1 MDELDFSDLSNDD
14 LEGLRSILERSETD
28 AEQTDQ
34 EVPTGTPSPPPEQ
47 VQQPSTEGT
56 EQTDE
61 AWKIPRSGDVNDG
74 SLGGILKGTAVG
86 MAETAAPLVGIADTA
101 IDTINFLS
109 AGDTFDIPKIPEYES
124 NTTQALR
131 NISGLI
137 IPSLGLRAKLLAW
150 GTKAHKAATAP
161 KFLQTL
167 GNSRSFQYFAKFGA
181 DIGTGGLVDYVA
193 EQNQRD
199 DNLFGTLKHYWPQ
212 TFQWIPN
219 SIATNADDTPGERR
233 AKNVNEGAIFGVLGS
248 IVEGVAYLTGAGRS
262 LKRTARFKPGKET
275 KISSTEL
282 NARTTDEFSTT
293 KFSDKP
299 IENQVLQDFARKEHE
314 LNQLSEYYISK
325 GEESP
330 NWPLF
335 EEGDKLVRTK
345 DPDGIIGAMADEA
358 QITNNIETG
367 WGRIGNLL
375 HEAGRKRGIEFDNLT
390 NRTLVSELTAQL
402 KDAKGVSKTLR
413 SGTTITAR
421 MIDDAGKRLAA
432 TLLHPRVD
440 TDDILGILDE
450 FKRSVDGSAI
460 RITGKKALKSAVKQ
474 LKAQMLDLDVHKA
487 RAYLATSE
495 AGQVAD
501 FAEGARLMEDGTSVA
516 RTIDLMA
523 DRLEVLQVEKALAN
537 FEANSMLSNMNTWKS
552 AVETGDARIM
562 NAAAETI
569 LSDTGE
575 RLLEIIPKAK
585 EWTDTL
591 KAVSQDNPHFL
602 RPFLL
607 ANEFTD
613 GNVDSMFKLHQW
625 AQNNLGVF
633 KKAIYDGNPDVPSI
647 INKAWWSNIFNS
659 ALSAMGTPM
668 RAGAGNLT
676 GLLGRGTATVF
687 GAVAEGDYIAAQ
699 KAMTAHFALDDTLQK
714 AMDHMRLVFRKAS
727 NNPKEVSYVMRGD
740 IAIKEEKG
748 LTALRAFADA
758 ASAEGEDGAAM
769 LLKVYED
776 LDALSMDPALRFGG
790 NSMTALD
797 GFAKSVTAN
806 TEAKYIALN
815 KLAQS
820 GEEITDKK
828 LRSISEEIYNSW
840 FDKNGMIDNETVNAI
855 TSEIALNADSPIVD
869 GFNAFLKR
877 FPAARSFIW
886 FPRTTAN
893 VIDTFG
899 KWSPAGVLSSDYQ
912 KLWGPLGRK
921 SIDDFSTDEIIDFLR
936 SKGRSINEFSFETFQ
951 MMRYETK
958 GKAAIGSMFV
968 TAAGFAAINNRCTG
982 TGHYDQS
989 RQRLRLRSGWKPK
1002 TCPVPGTDKVV
1013 SYEWMGP
1020 LGDWLALTVD
1030 IVDNADSLTSGMQE
1044 DLYKKLM
1051 YLLGSA
1057 VTNRSILSQL
1067 EPLHDVLQGNGAAA
1081 QRFATSFGNNL
1092 VPLGSLRN
1100 ELGKLMY
1107 PGLRELRG
1115 EFNNLLRNRNA
1126 WLDSFDPGRSLPP
1139 LVDPID
1145 GKPIGYQENWFIR
1158 MFNMGPVKIHDKPSK
1173 ERQFLIDIEFNS
1185 SPTMRLSQRGVLL
1198 ENHEISAINSKIG
1211 EQGYYQKEI
1220 NRIMKEAD
1228 KLTYTGPDGTVYK
1241 GFVNIIRAQRRG
1253 FITSEIL
1260 DTTKFATI
1268 FNQLTLA
1275 YSQAK
1280 RLAEDSL
1287 AEPMRSGIR
1296 QREYE
1301 QMNSEDAQQRG
1312 DVDQIL
1318 EDEELKATLNMPK

>member
-1 MDELDFSDLSNDD
+1 MENELELD
-14 LEGLRSILERSETD
+14 LEQLDKLNIPISAELDVQPEAEVSTD
-28 AEQTDQ
+28 TPQ
-34 EVPTGTPSPPPEQ
+34 EPEQ
-47 VQQPSTEGT
+47 VQQPSTEG
-56 EQTDE
+56 EQET
-61 AWKIPRSGDVNDG
+61 KIPTRTYDDP
-74 SLGGILKGTAVG
+74 SLGGILKGTAIG
-86 MAETAAPLVGIADTA
+86 LAEDVAPIVGISDTV
-101 IDTINFLS
+101 IDTINFAVPGNRL
-109 AGDTFDIPKIPEYES
+109 DIPKIPEYES

-137 IPSLGLRAKLLAW
+137 IPSLGLRSKLLSW
-150 GTKAHKAATAP
+150 GAKTHAAGTAP
-161 KFLQTL
+161 KLIQGL
-167 GNSRSFQYFAKFGA
+167 GNSRSFQYFSKFGA
-181 DIGTGGLVDYVA
+181 DVGTAGLVDYVA
-193 EQNQRD
+193 EQNQKD
-199 DNLFGTLKHYWPQ
+199 DNLFGILKGYWPR

-219 SIATNADDTPGERR
+219 SIATNADDTPGEKR
-233 AKNVNEGAIFGVLGS
+233 AKNVNEGAVFGVLGS

-262 LKRTARFKPGKET
+262 LKRTSKFVPGKET
-275 KISSTEL
+275 KISSKEL
-282 NARTTDEFSTT
+282 NARTSDEFDAT

-299 IENQVLQDFARKEHE
+299 VEDQVLIGYARKEDE
-314 LNQLSEYYISK
+314 LNRLSEYYLGK
-325 GEESP
+325 GEEPP

-335 EEGDKLVRTK
+335 DEGEKLVRTR
-345 DPDGIIGAMADEA
+345 DSDGIAGAMADEA

-375 HEAGRKRGIEFDNLT
+375 HEAGRKEGIEFQNLT
-390 NRTLVSELTAQL
+390 NRTLVSELTAEL
-402 KDAKGVSKTLR
+402 KAVKGVTKTLR
-413 SGTTITAR
+413 SGKRITTR
-421 MIDDAGKRLAA
+421 MIDEAGKRLAA

-450 FKRSVDGSAI
+450 FKKSVEGSAV
-460 RITGKKALKSAVKQ
+460 RIAGKKGISSAVKQ

-487 RAYLATSE
+487 RAYLVTSE

-562 NAAAETI
+562 NAAADAI
-569 LSDTGE
+569 VGDTGE
-575 RLLEIIPKAK
+575 RLTEIIPKAK
-585 EWTDTL
+585 EWTETL
-591 KAVSQDNPHFL
+591 KAVSRENPQFL

-625 AQNNLGVF
+625 AQDNLGVF
-633 KKAIYDGNPDVPSI
+633 KKAIYDSNPDVPSI

-659 ALSAMGTPM
+659 ALSAIGTPF

-687 GAVAEGDYIAAQ
+687 GAVAQGDFVRAQ
-699 KAMTAHFALDDTLQK
+699 KAMTAHFALDDTLSK
-714 AMDHMRLVFRKAS
+714 SLDHMRLVFRKAS
-727 NNPKEVSYVMRGD
+727 TNPKEVSYVMRSD
-740 IAIKEEKG
+740 IALKTEKG
-748 LTALRAFADA
+748 LDSLRAYADA
-758 ASAEGEDGAAM
+758 ASKNGEDGAQM

-776 LDALSMDPALRFGG
+776 LDALSMDPMLRLGG

-797 GFAKSVTAN
+797 GFAKSVVAN

-820 GEEITDKK
+820 GEEITDAN
-828 LRSISEEIYNSW
+828 LRKVSEDIYNSW

-855 TSEIALNADSPIVD
+855 TSEIALNADSPVVD
-869 GFNAFLKR
+869 GFNTFLKR

-899 KWSPAGVLSSDYQ
+899 KWSPAGILSSDYQ

-921 SIDDFSTDEIIDFLR
+921 KMSEFSTDEIVQFLQ
-936 SKGRSINEFSFETFQ
+936 SKGRPVDEFATETFQ
-951 MMRYETK
+951 MLRYELK
-958 GKAAIGSMFV
+958 GKAAIGSLFV
-968 TAAGFAAINNRCTG
+968 TAAGFAAIDGRCTG
-982 TGHYDQS
+982 TGHYDKA
-989 RQRLRLRSGWKPK
+989 RQRMRIRSGWKPK
-1002 TCPVPGTDKVV
+1002 TCTIPGTNKVG

-1020 LGDWLALTVD
+1020 IGDWLALTIDV
-1030 IVDNADSLTSGMQE
+1030 VDNADSLTSGMQE

-1051 YLLGSA
+1051 FLLGSSI
-1057 VTNRSILSQL
+1057 TNRSVLSQL
-1067 EPLHDVLQGNGAAA
+1067 EPLHDVLQGNSAAA

-1100 ELGKLMY
+1100 EIGKVLY

-1115 EFNNLLRNRNA
+1115 EFEDLLRNRNA
-1126 WLDSFDPGRSLPP
+1126 WLDAVDPSRKLPP

-1145 GKPIGYQENWFIR
+1145 GKPIGFQENWFIR
-1158 MFNMGPVKIHDKPSK
+1158 MFNMGPIKIHDKPSK

-1185 SPTMRLSQRGVLL
+1185 SPTMRLSQKGAQL
-1198 ENHEISAINSKIG
+1198 ENFEISAINSKIG
-1211 EQGYYQKEI
+1211 EMGIYQEKIREI
-1220 NRIMKEAD
+1220 QSDANR
-1228 KLTYTGPDGTVYK
+1228 LTYTAPDGTVYK
-1241 GFVNIIRAQRRG
+1241 GFVNIIQAARRG

-1260 DTTKFATI
+1260 DTTKFANI
-1268 FNQLTLA
+1268 YARLTQA
-1275 YSQAK
+1275 YAQSK
-1280 RLAEDSL
+1280 RIAEDQL
-1287 AEPMRSGIR
+1287 DEPLRSGIR

-1301 QMNSEDAQQRG
+1301 KQDLEYNQKAG
-1312 DVDQIL
+1312 NIDQL
-1318 EDEELKATLNMPK
+1318 NETLNIAK